1 MGAGWAMRKTIVWKR
16 AAGIT
21 AAAALAAMVLTGCAG
36 RSSASGGQ
44 SEEASTEASTEDAQV
59 LHVFQSDTG
68 MDQALKDLAERYE
81 KDTGT
86 EVVIQTMGGD
96 IDLEKTL
103 QVYED
108 DGNMP
113 DIFVCEN
120 ADDFAAWTDDI
131 EDLSGEAWADN
142 TDLAY
147 TDVDGKVLGFPF
159 NAEGYGLVYNAQ
171 VLEEAGVDPASI
183 TDEESLAAALE
194 TIDAMKGELGL
205 GVVVGYYADAESMYE
220 ATGDRLFGVYEYAGL
235 SPDDTTY
242 SDLLQNGNIAAIRFG
257 RYSSMIELF
266 NEYSDP
272 ESRVSGT
279 YDQQLEGFASGWYA
293 FLPAGT
299 DTIADMM
306 NGYEEAYK
314 ATGHFQMGILPFTFD
329 EGIDTIQVRAGSWW
343 AVNKNGNA
351 EEAKKFL
358 SWCAE
363 DQAQRVLANSAS
375 YTSPFRTGAPLVY
388 TNPVSTAVSAY
399 IKNGK
404 ISALIPA
411 GEDETAARQ
420 AIARV
425 YRRFA
430 SGALTQGQF
439 MYRIRT
445 ICNQYYGQE

>member
-1 MGAGWAMRKTIVWKR
+1 MRETIVWKR
-16 AAGIT
+16 AAGAMT
-21 AAAALAAMVLTGCAG
+21 AAVLAAALALTGCAG

-44 SEEASTEASTEDAQV
+44 GAEASTGSTTEDTQV
-59 LHVFQSDTG
+59 LHFFQSDTG

-81 KDTGT
+81 KEAGI

-96 IDLEKTL
+96 IDLEKTM
-103 QVYED
+103 QIYED

-113 DIFVCEN
+113 DIFVCKN
-120 ADDFAAWTDDI
+120 ADDFAAWAEDI
-131 EDLSGEAWADN
+131 EDLSGESWAGN

-147 TDVDGKVLGFPF
+147 TDADGKVLGFPF

-171 VLEEAGVDPASI
+171 VLEEAGVDLASI
-183 TDEESLAAALE
+183 TDETSLAAALG
-194 TIDAMKGELGL
+194 TIDTMKEELGL
-205 GVVVGYYADAESMYE
+205 SAAVGYYADAETMYE
-220 ATGDRLFGVYEYAGL
+220 ATGDRLLSVYEYAGL

-242 SDLLQNGNIAAIRFG
+242 SDLLQDGNIAAIRFG

-314 ATGHFQMGILPFTFD
+314 AAGHFQMGILPFTFD
-329 EGIDTIQVRAGSWW
+329 DGIDTIQVRAGSWW

-358 SWCAE
+358 SWCAG

-388 TNPVSTAVSAY
+388 TNPVSTAVSEY

-411 GEDETAARQ
+411 REDETAARQ
-420 AIARV
+420 AIARA

-439 MYRIRT
+439 IYRIRT
-445 ICNQYYGQE
+445 ICNQYYGQD